1 MSPDII
7 AQQVALAIT
16 EDIGSG
22 DITGELLP
30 ESEATAVIITREP
43 AVLCGRAFVD
53 EVYRQLDD
61 DIILK
66 WNAGDGDEISANQT
80 LCELSGNARALLT
93 GERIALNFLQTLSGT
108 ATLTR
113 HYVKLLEGTQTQ
125 LLDTRKTLPG
135 FRVAQKYAVRC
146 GGGKNHRMG
155 LYDAFLIKENH
166 ILASGSIAS
175 AIQAARTSK
184 PDALVEIEVENL
196 EEFQQALDNQADIIL
211 LDNFDLG
218 MMQKAVEVNASRVKL
233 EVSGNVTQ
241 DNISAIAATGVD
253 YISVGSLTKHVK
265 AIDLSMRLA
274 NTSNSFKA
282 ECA

>member
-1 MSPDII
+1 MMNPDII
-7 AQQVALAIT
+7 AQQVSLAIT

-30 ESEATAVIITREP
+30 QTQASAVIITREQ
-43 AVLCGRAFVD
+43 AVMCGRTFVD
-53 EVYRQLDD
+53 EVYRQLDS
-61 DIILK
+61 DITLK
-66 WNAGDGDEISANQT
+66 WNAEDGDEISANQT
-80 LCELSGNARALLT
+80 LCELSGNAKSLLT

-125 LLDTRKTLPG
+125 LLDTRKTIPG
-135 FRVAQKYAVRC
+135 FRAAQKYAVRC

-166 ILASGSIAS
+166 ILASGSIAN
-175 AIQAARTSK
+175 AVQAARTSQ

-196 EEFQQALDNQADIIL
+196 EEFQEALAHQADIIL
-211 LDNFDLG
+211 LDNFDLA
-218 MMQKAVEVNASRVKL
+218 MMKKAVEINSSRAKL

-241 DNISAIAATGVD
+241 DNISVIAATGVN

-265 AIDLSMRLA
+265 AIDLSMRL
-274 NTSNSFKA
+274 TKI
-282 ECA
+282 